1 MRRLDRRRGGRADP
15 GAVAAAGTDP
25 RLRIAMVSKVYPMR
39 SHTVSAEGGA
49 RRRAAGGRQPGRA
62 RLRHHQGQDYL
73 ADQDVVE
80 YFVQQA
86 PHEIN
91 QLERWGCP
99 GAGSGREH
107 QRPPFRG
114 MTTWRTCFAA
124 DKTGFHM
131 LHALFQ
137 TSLRYTQVV
146 RHDESF
152 VTSLLVE
159 DGRCLG

>member
-1 MRRLDRRRGGRADP
+1 
-15 GAVAAAGTDP
+15 
-25 RLRIAMVSKVYPMR
+25 
-39 SHTVSAEGGA
+39 
-49 RRRAAGGRQPGRA
+49 
-62 RLRHHQGQDYL
+62 
-73 ADQDVVE
+73 
-80 YFVQQA
+80 
-86 PHEIN
+86 
-91 QLERWGCP
+91 
-99 GAGSGREH
+99 
-107 QRPPFRG
+107 